1 MVLSFGAERFF
12 NRLLNMSERLQKLIA
27 NAGYGSRRWA
37 ERLIEQG
44 RVSLNNHD
52 VKLGDK
58 AVLNDKVRIDGKLI
72 DLKRYAEAETKVLIL
87 NKQAGFICSTKDTEG
102 RKSVFD
108 LLPKNTRW
116 IMVGRLDLNTSG
128 LLLFTNNGELAN
140 KLMHPSTQIDRE
152 YAVRVLGK
160 VKEEHIK
167 KLINGVELEDGF
179 AKFYKVTQGGGEG
192 ANRWYRVVIR
202 EGRKR
207 EVRRLWE
214 FLDFKVSRLIRIRF
228 GDIRLPD
235 KLRSNQSAYLKPSQ
249 VQVLLKSVNL
259 KD

>member
-1 MVLSFGAERFF
+1 
-12 NRLLNMSERLQKLIA
+12 MSERIQKLIA

-58 AVLNDKVRIDGKLI
+58 AVINDKVRIDGKLI
-72 DLKRYAEAETKVLIL
+72 DLKRYAETETKVLIL

-108 LLPKNTRW
+108 LLPENSRW

-140 KLMHPSTQIDRE
+140 KLMHPSAQIDRE

-167 KLINGVELEDGF
+167 KLTNGVELEDGF
-179 AKFYKVTQGGGEG
+179 AKFHKVTQGGGEG

-207 EVRRLWE
+207 EVRKLWE
-214 FLDFKVSRLIRIRF
+214 FFDFKVSRLIRTRF

-235 KLRSNQSAYLKPSQ
+235 KLRSNQSEYLKPKQ
-249 VQVLLKSVNL
+249 IQALLNSVNL

>member
-1 MVLSFGAERFF
+1 
-12 NRLLNMSERLQKLIA
+12 MSERLQKLIA

-72 DLKRYAEAETKVLIL
+72 DLQRYAEAETKVLIL
-87 NKQAGFICSTKDTEG
+87 NKQAGFICSTIDTEG

-140 KLMHPSTQIDRE
+140 KLMHPSAQIDRE

-179 AKFYKVTQGGGEG
+179 AKFHKVTQGGGEG

-214 FLDFKVSRLIRIRF
+214 FFDFKVSRLIRIRF

-235 KLRSNQSAYLKPSQ
+235 KLRSNQSEYLKPKQ
-249 VQVLLKSVNL
+249 IQALLNTVNL
-259 KD
+259 

>member
-1 MVLSFGAERFF
+1 
-12 NRLLNMSERLQKLIA
+12 MSERLQKLIA

-44 RVSLNNHD
+44 RVSLNNRD

-58 AVLNDKVRIDGKLI
+58 ALINDKVRIDGKLI
-72 DLKRYAEAETKVLIL
+72 DLKRYAETETKVLIL
-87 NKQAGFICSTKDTEG
+87 NKQAGFICSTKDVEG

-108 LLPKNTRW
+108 LLPENSRW
-116 IMVGRLDLNTSG
+116 IMVGRLDLNSSG

-140 KLMHPSTQIDRE
+140 KLMHPSSQIDRE

-160 VKEEHIK
+160 VKEEHIQ
-167 KLINGVELEDGF
+167 KLTNGVELEDGF
-179 AKFYKVTQGGGEG
+179 AKFHKVTEGGGEG

-214 FLDFKVSRLIRIRF
+214 FLNFKVSRLIRTRF

-235 KLRSNQSAYLKPSQ
+235 NLRSNQSEYLKPKQ
-249 VQVLLKSVNL
+249 VQALLNSVNL
-259 KD
+259 KE

>member
-1 MVLSFGAERFF
+1 
-12 NRLLNMSERLQKLIA
+12 MSERLQKLIA

-44 RVSLNNHD
+44 RVSLNNRD

-58 AVLNDKVRIDGKLI
+58 ALINDKVRIDGKLI
-72 DLKRYAEAETKVLIL
+72 DLKRYAETETKVLIL

-108 LLPKNTRW
+108 LLPENRRW

-140 KLMHPSTQIDRE
+140 KLMHPSAQIDRE

-167 KLINGVELEDGF
+167 KLTNGVELEDGF
-179 AKFYKVTQGGGEG
+179 AKFHKVTQGGGEG

-207 EVRRLWE
+207 EVRKLWE
-214 FLDFKVSRLIRIRF
+214 FFDFKVSRLIRTRF

-235 KLRSNQSAYLKPSQ
+235 KLRSNQSEYLKPKQ
-249 VQVLLKSVNL
+249 IQALLNSVNL
-259 KD
+259 KE

>member
-1 MVLSFGAERFF
+1 
-12 NRLLNMSERLQKLIA
+12 MSERLQKLIA

-37 ERLIEQG
+37 EKLIEQG
-44 RVSLNNHD
+44 RVTLNNHD
-52 VKLGDK
+52 VQLGDK
-58 AVLNDKVRIDGKLI
+58 AALNDKVRIDGKLI
-72 DLKRYAEAETKVLIL
+72 DLKRYAETETKVLIL
-87 NKQAGFICSTKDTEG
+87 NKQAGYICSNKDTEG

-108 LLPKNTRW
+108 LLPKNSRW

-140 KLMHPSTQIDRE
+140 KLMHPSAEIDRE
-152 YAVRVLGK
+152 YAVRVLGEVTK
-160 VKEEHIK
+160 EHIK
-167 KLINGVELEDGF
+167 KLTNGVELEDGL
-179 AKFYKVTQGGGEG
+179 AKFHKVTQGGGEG

-207 EVRRLWE
+207 EVRRLFE
-214 FLDFKVSRLIRIRF
+214 FLDFKVSRLIRTRF

-235 KLRSNQSAYLKPSQ
+235 KLKSNHSEYLKPKQ
-249 VQVLLKSVNL
+249 LKTLLNSVNL

>member
-1 MVLSFGAERFF
+1 
-12 NRLLNMSERLQKLIA
+12 MSERLQKLIA

-44 RVSLNNHD
+44 RVTLNNHD

-58 AVLNDKVRIDGKLI
+58 AVLNDKIRIDGKLI

-87 NKQAGFICSTKDTEG
+87 NKQAGYICSTKDTEG

-108 LLPKNTRW
+108 LLPKNSRW
-116 IMVGRLDLNTSG
+116 IMIGRLDLNTSG

-140 KLMHPSTQIDRE
+140 KLMHPSAEIDRE

-167 KLINGVELEDGF
+167 KLTNGVELEDGL
-179 AKFYKVTQGGGEG
+179 AKFHKVTLGGGEG

-214 FLDFKVSRLIRIRF
+214 FLDFKVSRLIRTRF
-228 GDIRLPD
+228 GNIRLPE
-235 KLRSNQSAYLKPSQ
+235 KLRSNQSEYLKPKQ
-249 VQVLLKSVNL
+249 VQALLNSVNL

>member
-1 MVLSFGAERFF
+1 
-12 NRLLNMSERLQKLIA
+12 MSERLQKLIA

-44 RVSLNNHD
+44 RVTLNNRNAQ
-52 VKLGDK
+52 LGDK
-58 AVLNDKVRIDGKLI
+58 AALNDKVKIDGKLI
-72 DLKRYAEAETKVLIL
+72 DLKRYAETKTKVLIL
-87 NKQAGFICSTKDTEG
+87 NKRVGFICSNKDVKG

-108 LLPKNTRW
+108 LLPKNSRW
-116 IMVGRLDLNTSG
+116 IMIGRLDLNTSG
-128 LLLFTNNGELAN
+128 LLLFTNNGGLAN
-140 KLMHPSTQIDRE
+140 KLMHPSFQIDRE

-160 VKEEHIK
+160 VKDEHIK

-179 AKFYKVTQGGGEG
+179 AKFHKVTHGGGEG
-192 ANRWYRVVIR
+192 ANCWYRVVIR

-235 KLRSNQSAYLKPSQ
+235 KLKSNQSEYLKPKQ
-249 VQVLLKSVNL
+249 LQALLNSVNL

>member
-1 MVLSFGAERFF
+1 
-12 NRLLNMSERLQKLIA
+12 MSERIQKLIA
-27 NAGYGSRRWA
+27 NAGYGSRRWV

-58 AVLNDKVRIDGKLI
+58 AVINDKVRIDGKLI
-72 DLKRYAEAETKVLIL
+72 DLKRYAETETKVLIL

-108 LLPKNTRW
+108 LLPENSRW

-140 KLMHPSTQIDRE
+140 KLMHPSAQIDRE

-167 KLINGVELEDGF
+167 KLTNGVELEDGF
-179 AKFYKVTQGGGEG
+179 ARFHKITQGGGEG

-207 EVRRLWE
+207 EVRKLWE
-214 FLDFKVSRLIRIRF
+214 FFDFKVSRLIRTRF

-235 KLRSNQSAYLKPSQ
+235 KLRSNQSEYLKPKQ
-249 VQVLLKSVNL
+249 IQALLNSVNL
-259 KD
+259 KE

>member
-1 MVLSFGAERFF
+1 
-12 NRLLNMSERLQKLIA
+12 MSERLQKLIA
-27 NAGYGSRRWA
+27 NAGYGSRRWV

-58 AVLNDKVRIDGKLI
+58 AVINDKVRIDGKLI
-72 DLKRYAEAETKVLIL
+72 DLKRYAETETKVIIL

-108 LLPKNTRW
+108 LLPENSRW

-140 KLMHPSTQIDRE
+140 KLMHPSAQIDRE

-167 KLINGVELEDGF
+167 KLTNGVELEDGF
-179 AKFYKVTQGGGEG
+179 ARFHKVTQGGGEG

-207 EVRRLWE
+207 EVRKLWE
-214 FLDFKVSRLIRIRF
+214 FFDFKVSRLIRTRF

-235 KLRSNQSAYLKPSQ
+235 KLRSNQSEYLKPKQ
-249 VQVLLKSVNL
+249 VQALLNSVNL

>member
-1 MVLSFGAERFF
+1 
-12 NRLLNMSERLQKLIA
+12 MSERIQKLIA
-27 NAGYGSRRWA
+27 NAGYGSRRWV

-72 DLKRYAEAETKVLIL
+72 DLKRYAETETKVLIL
-87 NKQAGFICSTKDTEG
+87 NKQAGFICSTKDDKG
-102 RKSVFD
+102 RKSVYD
-108 LLPKNTRW
+108 LLPENTRW

-140 KLMHPSTQIDRE
+140 KLMHPSAQIDRE

-167 KLINGVELEDGF
+167 RLTNGVELEDGF
-179 AKFYKVTQGGGEG
+179 AKFHNVTQGGGEG

-202 EGRKR
+202 DGRKR

-214 FLDFKVSRLIRIRF
+214 FLNFKVSRLIRIRF

-235 KLRSNQSAYLKPSQ
+235 KLRSNQSEYLKPKQ
-249 VQVLLKSVNL
+249 VQALLNSVNL

>member
-1 MVLSFGAERFF
+1 
-12 NRLLNMSERLQKLIA
+12 MSERLQKLIA

-72 DLKRYAEAETKVLIL
+72 DLKRYAETETKVLIL

-108 LLPKNTRW
+108 LLPENSRW

-140 KLMHPSTQIDRE
+140 KLMHPSAQIDRE

-167 KLINGVELEDGF
+167 ELTNGVELEDGF
-179 AKFYKVTQGGGEG
+179 ANFHKVTQGGGEG

-202 EGRKR
+202 GGRKR

-214 FLDFKVSRLIRIRF
+214 FLNFKVSRLIRIRF

-235 KLRSNQSAYLKPSQ
+235 KLRSNQSEYLKPKQ
-249 VQVLLKSVNL
+249 VQALLNSVNL

>member
-1 MVLSFGAERFF
+1 
-12 NRLLNMSERLQKLIA
+12 MSERLQKLIA

-37 ERLIEQG
+37 EKLIDQG
-44 RVSLNNHD
+44 RVTLNNHD
-52 VKLGDK
+52 VQLGDK
-58 AVLNDKVRIDGKLI
+58 AALNDKVRIDGKLI
-72 DLKRYAEAETKVLIL
+72 DLKRYAETETKVLIL
-87 NKQAGFICSTKDTEG
+87 NKQAGYICSNKDTEG

-108 LLPKNTRW
+108 LLPKNSRW

-140 KLMHPSTQIDRE
+140 KLMHPSAEIDRE

-160 VKEEHIK
+160 VTEEHIK
-167 KLINGVELEDGF
+167 KLTNGVELEDGL
-179 AKFYKVTQGGGEG
+179 AKFHKVTQGGGEG

-207 EVRRLWE
+207 EVRRLFE
-214 FLDFKVSRLIRIRF
+214 FLDFKVSRLIRTRF

-235 KLRSNQSAYLKPSQ
+235 KLKSNHSEYLKPKQ
-249 VQVLLKSVNL
+249 LKALLNSVNL

>member
-1 MVLSFGAERFF
+1 
-12 NRLLNMSERLQKLIA
+12 MSERIHKLIA
-27 NAGYGSRRWA
+27 NAGYGSRRWV

-58 AVLNDKVRIDGKLI
+58 AVINDKVRIDGKLI
-72 DLKRYAEAETKVLIL
+72 DLKRYAETETKVLIL

-108 LLPKNTRW
+108 LLPENSRW

-140 KLMHPSTQIDRE
+140 KLMHPSAQIDRE

-167 KLINGVELEDGF
+167 KLTNGVELEDGF
-179 AKFYKVTQGGGEG
+179 AKFHKVTQGGGEG

-207 EVRRLWE
+207 EVRKLWE
-214 FLDFKVSRLIRIRF
+214 FFDFKVSRLIRTRF

-235 KLRSNQSAYLKPSQ
+235 KLRSNQSEYLKPKQ
-249 VQVLLKSVNL
+249 IQALLNSVNL
-259 KD
+259 KE